1 MVKNIYYKVLLFVSI
16 LVFFPCLF
24 KYSRIHETKTY
35 PAPQIK
41 SRLIHMSKKQVQ
53 KITLIDLNKK
63 LVQNVTLIPAK
74 QKVTRNKI
82 VQNAMTVRSWPVW
95 KENTSTDDL
104 GASLKDIKNNYQA
117 LNKYNVTLIWKNL
130 STKLSQQELLCEL
143 KTRVPLVMI
152 KAGDGPVKG
161 GDWQKYLPTK
171 DLNKKFE
178 NLKRC
183 AIVSSAGS
191 LKNAKLGAEI
201 DDHDAVMR
209 FNAAP
214 TDGYSTDVGEKTSI
228 RIINS
233 QLVYDEQH
241 HFLSDPLYQ
250 TGVLILWDPA
260 PYKQDL
266 QHWYNKP
273 DYSFFERYMEYRKKH
288 PEQLF
293 YIMNPV
299 MQWNLWDIIQEN
311 SLEKIQRN
319 PPSSG
324 MQGIALMMSLCDEV
338 NVYEFLPSKRK
349 SDICHYYQKFYNR
362 ACTMGAYHPL
372 MYEKNLVKR
381 MNQGTDHDIFH
392 YGRVTLPGFRN
403 IHCSAKARQT

>member
-1 MVKNIYYKVLLFVSI
+1 MVKSIYYKVLLVGCVLAFLQYV
-16 LVFFPCLF
+16 F
-24 KYSRIHETKTY
+24 KYSRIHETKRY
-35 PAPQIK
+35 PESQMD
-41 SRLIHMSKKQVQ
+41 SRLAFIH
-53 KITLIDLNKK
+53 LNKK
-63 LVQNVTLIPAK
+63 TVQNVKLIPVK
-74 QKVTRNKI
+74 QKVTRNHI

-95 KENTSTDDL
+95 KENTSADDL
-104 GASLKDIKNNYQA
+104 FSWLKDLKNSFQA
-117 LNKYNVTLIWKNL
+117 QNKYNVTLIWKNM
-130 STKLSQQELLCEL
+130 SAKLSQQELLCQL
-143 KTRVPLVMI
+143 KTRVPLTMI
-152 KAGDGPVKG
+152 KAGDGPFKG
-161 GDWQKYLPTK
+161 EDWQKYLPTE

-178 NLKRC
+178 NLQRC
-183 AIVSSAGS
+183 AVVSSAGS
-191 LKNAKLGAEI
+191 LKNATLGAEI

-214 TDGYSTDVGEKTSI
+214 TDGYSIDVGEKTSI

-233 QLVYDEQH
+233 QLVHDKQH
-241 HFLSDPLYQ
+241 NFLTNPLYQ
-250 TGVLILWDPA
+250 TGVLIVWDPA

-266 QHWYNKP
+266 QHWYSNP

-338 NVYEFLPSKRK
+338 NVYEFLPSKRQ
-349 SDICHYYQKFYNR
+349 SDICYYYQQFNDR

-403 IHCSAKARQT
+403 IDCLAKARQT

>member
-1 MVKNIYYKVLLFVSI
+1 M
-16 LVFFPCLF
+16 
-24 KYSRIHETKTY
+24 YSRIHETKTY
-35 PAPQIK
+35 PAKQTK
-41 SRLIHMSKKQVQ
+41 SRLTHVSKTQRQ
-53 KITLIDLNKK
+53 KITLTDLNKK
-63 LVQNVTLIPAK
+63 LVQNVTLIPVK

-82 VQNAMTVRSWPVW
+82 VQNAKAVRSWLVW
-95 KENTSTDDL
+95 NENTSTDDL
-104 GASLKDIKNNYQA
+104 GSSLKAIKNNYQA
-117 LNKYNVTLIWKNL
+117 LNKYNVTFVWKNV
-130 STKLSQQELLCEL
+130 TAKLSQHELLCEL

-152 KAGDGPVKG
+152 KAGDGKVKG
-161 GDWQKYLPTK
+161 EDWQKYLPTK

-178 NLKRC
+178 NHKRC
-183 AIVSSAGS
+183 AIVYSNVVVIREVSQ
-191 LKNAKLGAEI
+191 ETEQ

-209 FNAAP
+209 FNGAP
-214 TDGYSTDVGEKTSI
+214 TDGYSIDVGEKTTI

-233 QLVYDEQH
+233 QLVHDKEH
-241 HFLSDPLYQ
+241 SFLTDPIYQ

-260 PYKQDL
+260 PYKEDL
-266 QHWYNKP
+266 QHWYSNP
-273 DYSFFERYMEYRKKH
+273 DYPFFARYVEYRKNH

-293 YIMNPV
+293 YIINPI

-311 SLEKIQRN
+311 SLEAIQRN

-324 MQGIALMMSLCDEV
+324 MLGIALMMNLCDEV

-349 SDICHYYQKFYNR
+349 SDICHYYQKFYDR

-403 IHCSAKARQT
+403 IHCSAKARQI